1 MARRKLSDADKRI
14 LDVLQADGRI
24 ANVALA
30 ERVRMSPSPCLR
42 RVKRLVQDGVIKGFA
57 AIVDLKA
64 IGLGVEAFAQVTI
77 ERHADAEATAFREA
91 VKDVEEVL
99 SCYAMTGELDFLLR
113 IVVADLEAYG
123 EFVRKT
129 LLQLPSVKDVRT
141 SSSSR
146 SSRPRPA
153 APWVPFPLPIE
164 RRRPAG

>member
-57 AIVDLKA
+57 AIVDPKA

-129 LLQLPSVKDVRT
+129 LLRLPSVKDVRT
-141 SSSSR
+141 SFVIEVVKTS
-146 SSRPRPA
+146 PGIPLGAIPA
-153 APWVPFPLPIE
+153 AD
-164 RRRPAG
+164 